1 MHKIFTV
8 GPDHLLP
15 SITPSTRSAP
25 PASAG
30 RAREPHHVIRSYLL
44 VAGTGPVSCGR
55 RRAVTPW
62 RGASGGGRGGRR
74 RWRRPRAPRH
84 VILSSRLVAGRGPVA
99 CGRRRPVTIRS
110 VASSVRSRG
119 SRGTSGAITRGLGSG
134 LGLVFVLVAGWV

>member
-55 RRAVTPW
+55 RRPATL
-62 RGASGGGRGGRR
+62 RAGASGVGGGGG
-74 RWRRPRAPRH
+74 
-84 VILSSRLVAGRGPVA
+84 VGGILTIFVVLAVWGPAGGLYLAVGAGP
-99 CGRRRPVTIRS
+99 
-110 VASSVRSRG
+110 
-119 SRGTSGAITRGLGSG
+119 
-134 LGLVFVLVAGWV
+134 